1 MIHEYASKKKLY
13 YEATTS
19 YNYRLKQITGSART
33 IILYTLSSS
42 SPKIMNRPSVIGIL
56 CMQSVYMHM
65 CTSYLGMHVTT
76 VLNIVYVVYRI
87 KYEGVREGY
96 VQLW

>member
-1 MIHEYASKKKLY
+1 
-13 YEATTS
+13 
-19 YNYRLKQITGSART
+19 
-33 IILYTLSSS
+33 
-42 SPKIMNRPSVIGIL
+42 MNRPSVIGIL

-76 VLNIVYVVYRI
+76 VLNIVHVVYRI